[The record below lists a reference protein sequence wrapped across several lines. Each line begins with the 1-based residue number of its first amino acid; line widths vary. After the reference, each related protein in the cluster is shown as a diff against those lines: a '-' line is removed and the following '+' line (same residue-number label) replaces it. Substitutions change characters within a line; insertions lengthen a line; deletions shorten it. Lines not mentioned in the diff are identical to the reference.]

1 MSVKQRAKASSQSTN
16 KPSPQRRLA
25 PAARQRQLL
34 ECALEAFVAKGYQG
48 ATMADIAE
56 AAGVSRAIV
65 YNHFGSLD
73 GAYTACLAQA
83 RGLLDGYIGAHAAR
97 AASLEERVLAGIE
110 GYFEFLERE
119 TQSWRLLYS
128 TGTAVAGSSAAYAQ
142 ELRFATVERISHLF
156 QPFAGSEDPMRILL
170 LSHALSGA
178 GEQLGKFWL
187 ANPHLPR
194 AQITQTMFQMVWVG
208 LSNLFGSKTRSRVTP
223 KAAARSRP

>member
-1 MSVKQRAKASSQSTN
+1 MKASALPKQ
-16 KPSPQRRLA
+16 KRLA

-34 ECALEAFVAKGYQG
+34 ECALDAFVAKGYQG
-48 ATMADIAE
+48 ATMADIAD

-97 AASLEERVLAGIE
+97 ATTLEARVLAGIE

-119 TQSWRLLYS
+119 PQSWRLLYS
-128 TGTAVAGSSAAYAQ
+128 TGTAVAGTSAAYAQ
-142 ELRFATVERISHLF
+142 ELRFATVERISQLF
-156 QPFAGSEDPMRILL
+156 HPFSNQADPLEVLL

-178 GEQLGKFWL
+178 GEQLGKYWI
-187 ANPHLPR
+187 AHPNIAR
-194 AQITQTMFQMVWVG
+194 EQIVQTMFRMVWAG
-208 LSNLFGSKTRSRVTP
+208 LSNHPSLIARNRVSPRPAVKP
-223 KAAARSRP
+223 KK